1 MRTKLAAILV
11 IALGAGVRLLHAAPE
26 PAAKTTPAATPA
38 VNEPATSSPATPAAN
53 EPASPP
59 ATPTAN
65 GPTTPSPATP
75 AANGTAAAPSP
86 ALNGSGAGCG
96 GCCQRGGSC
105 LHRLIEWATYCPKE
119 RLGCCHNFCNSCQYK
134 GAVPLY
140 LYVGKI
146 CQEAPYV
153 RPTFGPPVC
162 CHGCNKGCGNCNG
175 GATAAPS
182 CGK

>member
-11 IALGAGVRLLHAAPE
+11 IVLGAGAQWLHAAPE
-26 PAAKTTPAATPA
+26 PAATTTPAATPA
-38 VNEPATSSPATPAAN
+38 VNGAA
-53 EPASPP
+53 
-59 ATPTAN
+59 
-65 GPTTPSPATP
+65 TPSPTTS
-75 AANGTAAAPSP
+75 AANGTATPLPTPPQAY
-86 ALNGSGAGCG
+86 GAGCG

-119 RLGCCHNFCNSCQYK
+119 RLGCCRNVCNSCHYK
-134 GAVPLY
+134 GAIPLY

-153 RPTFGPPVC
+153 RPTFPPPTC
-162 CHGCNKGCGNCNG
+162 CHGCNKGCGSCNNC
-175 GATAAPS
+175 AAAAPC